1 MSLLLDTHVA
11 VWSVALPDRLPQ
23 HIRKRIQRAQ
33 GSTFVSVVSLWEIS
47 IKGHRG
53 RGNAF
58 PFNAETAL
66 MQFQLAGFGVLD
78 VTAAHAVSVG
88 ALAVY
93 HGDPF
98 DRLILAQALSESM
111 SLVTHDAA
119 LSSYSDT
126 VITW

>member
-1 MSLLLDTHVA
+1 MRLLLDTHVA
-11 VWSVALPDRLPQ
+11 VWSVALPSRLPQ
-23 HIRKRIQRAQ
+23 QIRRKIERAQ
-33 GSTFVSVVSLWEIS
+33 GSTFVSAVSLWEIS
-47 IKGHRG
+47 IKAGLG
-53 RGNAF
+53 RNNAF

-66 MQFQLAGFGVLD
+66 MQFQLAGFAILD

-88 ALAVY
+88 AVAIY

-98 DRLILAQALSESM
+98 DRLILAQALSEPM

-119 LSSYSDT
+119 LSRYSDT